1 MRQEYVWGEVKG
13 MVDNASVLITL
24 FLVNRIMIVTH
35 SHWINHQHWNLT
47 TLFLE
52 IPSWKNKCEFSP
64 QEKAPWCCIE
74 GWWRINWT
82 LLEMTQW
89 SEHKRFLARGEL
101 GIRYLCLFVFKKT
114 LDGGRMIVYEYGTRT
129 RTRSKII
136 KRSKQNVEEI
146 EITTITRG
154 PGNLLV
160 HVFSWYHSLWIIL
173 SDGIFIDIH
182 VPTKWHLTVAEHN
195 NVHL

>member
-1 MRQEYVWGEVKG
+1 MVLYRGLVK
-13 MVDNASVLITL
+13 DQLNASRNDT
-24 FLVNRIMIVTH
+24 MIRT
-35 SHWINHQHWNLT
+35 QA
-47 TLFLE
+47 
-52 IPSWKNKCEFSP
+52 FSRS
-64 QEKAPWCCIE
+64 K
-74 GWWRINWT
+74 GT
-82 LLEMTQW
+82 
-89 SEHKRFLARGEL
+89 L

-160 HVFSWYHSLWIIL
+160 HVFSWYHSL
-173 SDGIFIDIH
+173 
-182 VPTKWHLTVAEHN
+182 
-195 NVHL
+195 

>member
-1 MRQEYVWGEVKG
+1 MRVQSAREGP
-13 MVDNASVLITL
+13 MV
-24 FLVNRIMIVTH
+24 
-35 SHWINHQHWNLT
+35 
-47 TLFLE
+47 
-52 IPSWKNKCEFSP
+52 
-64 QEKAPWCCIE
+64 WCCIE

-82 LLEMTQW
+82 LLETTQW

-154 PGNLLV
+154 PGNLLG

-173 SDGIFIDIH
+173 SDGLFIDIH
-182 VPTKWHLTVAEHN
+182 VPTKRHLTVAEHN
-195 NVHL
+195 NVHLYTHFLSPRYHMIRKRVQRQQKSPLT